1 MPIELAKLAALPYRA
16 PKLGRDYW
24 ILDKALKR
32 PEDVLARLAAR
43 TDWVAGFPARKESWP
58 GRRAWDALSY
68 EELAPLERWVRQQ
81 TGARKLWQEPAPPGA
96 RLDHNVIQC
105 VGARDSGPRP
115 HTDSRRVCR
124 YAAVIYLSPKPDPE
138 AGTSFYRLR
147 LPGGKLGGNTVLAPS
162 ANLPEAL
169 GTNALPLELWEEE
182 IAVPNVFNRM
192 LLYRANLVHSAT
204 RYFGESALTARAT
217 VLFFWMARD

>member
-1 MPIELAKLAALPYRA
+1 MAITEAVYTRLGVERIIRAAFEFARRSGRRKVTLADKHNAMPHAHGLWLRTFREVAAEYPEIVAEQLFVDALCLFVVQDPARFDVIVACNLFGDIISDLAA
-16 PKLGRDYW
+16 
-24 ILDKALKR
+24 AL
-32 PEDVLARLAAR
+32 
-43 TDWVAGFPARKESWP
+43 
-58 GRRAWDALSY
+58 
-68 EELAPLERWVRQQ
+68 Q
-81 TGARKLWQEPAPPGA
+81 
-96 RLDHNVIQC
+96 
-105 VGARDSGPRP
+105 
-115 HTDSRRVCR
+115 
-124 YAAVIYLSPKPDPE
+124 
-138 AGTSFYRLR
+138 
-147 LPGGKLGGNTVLAPS
+147 GGMGMAPS